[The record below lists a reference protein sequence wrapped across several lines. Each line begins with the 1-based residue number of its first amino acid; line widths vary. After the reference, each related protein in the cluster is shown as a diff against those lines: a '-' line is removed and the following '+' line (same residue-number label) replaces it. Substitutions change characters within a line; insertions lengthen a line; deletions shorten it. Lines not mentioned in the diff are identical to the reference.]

1 MLLQMLK
8 CTLIAYKID
17 EMIKPE
23 EVYLILDS
31 VQMHIL
37 KENMEKKLTQT
48 LELRKT
54 QVGFLRPLENDE
66 RLQECFDF
74 DLGHYPLTPWLNK
87 GGSD

>member
-1 MLLQMLK
+1 MLLEMLK
-8 CTLIAYKID
+8 CTLIANKID

-54 QVGFLRPLENDE
+54 QVGF
-66 RLQECFDF
+66 
-74 DLGHYPLTPWLNK
+74 
-87 GGSD
+87 